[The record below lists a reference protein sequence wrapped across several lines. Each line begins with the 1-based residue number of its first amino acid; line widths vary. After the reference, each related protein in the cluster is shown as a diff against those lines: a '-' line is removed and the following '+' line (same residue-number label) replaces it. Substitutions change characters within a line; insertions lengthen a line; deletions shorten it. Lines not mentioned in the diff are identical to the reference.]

1 MCFAISPTHHA
12 FTEVHSRLGDDFDSG
27 FLQIPHWLNNMFTS
41 AAAASHLV
49 SSETPLPLSIHSLLY
64 GLSSNLHRLV
74 IIHAER
80 TKTAICCL
88 FL

>member
-49 SSETPLPLSIHSLLY
+49 SSDTLAFVYTFPPLWV
-64 GLSSNLHRLV
+64 V
-74 IIHAER
+74 IELTSTSYYPCRAHKA
-80 TKTAICCL
+80 
-88 FL
+88 FS